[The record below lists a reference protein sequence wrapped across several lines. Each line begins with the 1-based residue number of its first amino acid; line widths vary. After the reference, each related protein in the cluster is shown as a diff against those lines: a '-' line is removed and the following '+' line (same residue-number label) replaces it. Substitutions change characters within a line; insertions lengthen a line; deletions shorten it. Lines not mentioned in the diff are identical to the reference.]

1 MESASESGWLRF
13 AGPKAT
19 SQTVVLVVLLFL
31 SFNAAPTG
39 LTQSPDIRIA
49 QFRVLIFAFICAWGY
64 FTVLSVAINR
74 FAPNLG
80 KLRGWAVL
88 LLFATTETIRTV
100 LVHLFS
106 EANGLDS
113 DPEWLFRITA
123 GTATGI
129 IFFSLVSVVVN
140 DSQYYRQAYR
150 NLFEQRLILNAALS
164 SAETNV
170 ERTRM
175 QMLQNVRDQ
184 LEKALRVT
192 LREMET
198 QTSATIELSN
208 DIYEVAEMVV
218 RPLSHQLFA
227 EPVKVP
233 ETQLSIKPPRVPIAQ
248 FVRDSSIA
256 DPFRPG
262 LLVFIGTLLTLP
274 VLFLF
279 TSWISVLNWAV
290 GLGLTFVVLFFANKY
305 VTSQLPKMPVFI
317 RFVLITLIFMA
328 PAIFFAGSVINAVTK
343 GNPDNFATIF
353 YGSAIVVFLGWLL
366 AASAG
371 MRASRQSMLSQVSE
385 MNNEIYW
392 LGVRLQAELWVDQK
406 NLALTLHN
414 EVQATL
420 LAAAMKLK
428 AAVENGNIDSETMSE
443 VRNLISRGINFASR
457 DSSSRNLEDA
467 IDRLNK
473 NWGGLITMRYNASE
487 ELLHKIEKDP
497 VTLGVVEDVLSEF
510 LNNSLKHGKATE
522 TTVIFTMPT
531 PAVLQLAMTNNG
543 KPLDN
548 SELGAGLGS
557 TFLSS
562 VSLSQKLENFSRGV
576 KQTVSLPFSS

>member
-1 MESASESGWLRF
+1 M
-13 AGPKAT
+13 
-19 SQTVVLVVLLFL
+19 
-31 SFNAAPTG
+31 
-39 LTQSPDIRIA
+39 
-49 QFRVLIFAFICAWGY
+49 
-64 FTVLSVAINR
+64 
-74 FAPNLG
+74 
-80 KLRGWAVL
+80 
-88 LLFATTETIRTV
+88 FATTETIRTV

-371 MRASRQSMLSQVSE
+371 MRASRQSMLTQVSE
-385 MNNEIYW
+385 MNNEIYLGDIENSIECHLQRLSATEKKVMHW
-392 LGVRLQAELWVDQK
+392 LANQTE
-406 NLALTLHN
+406 
-414 EVQATL
+414 
-420 LAAAMKLK
+420 
-428 AAVENGNIDSETMSE
+428 AVEKFPKTANLDLSTSEFWAAIQSLMRRCLLDKLPSETSSYFPINP
-443 VRNLISRGINFASR
+443 VFKSYLQRNPN
-457 DSSSRNLEDA
+457 D
-467 IDRLNK
+467 
-473 NWGGLITMRYNASE
+473 
-487 ELLHKIEKDP
+487 
-497 VTLGVVEDVLSEF
+497 
-510 LNNSLKHGKATE
+510 
-522 TTVIFTMPT
+522 
-531 PAVLQLAMTNNG
+531 
-543 KPLDN
+543 
-548 SELGAGLGS
+548 
-557 TFLSS
+557 
-562 VSLSQKLENFSRGV
+562 
-576 KQTVSLPFSS
+576 